1 MIAGILTET
10 SPLAELL
17 AIGDLDEGDLVL
29 GAESNDELLVGLL
42 LAGLVEDAHMGLT
55 AVEGLGSLTETT
67 GKTVVHEGDLE
78 NTLEGIKDA
87 HLALGGSIG
96 GNLNLLG
103 GLGDSVLFYVR
114 LQFHKKTMLAG
125 VLFCFLIVIGCR
137 VGLKVSRGIGAVDVE
152 YA

>member
-1 MIAGILTET
+1 M
-10 SPLAELL
+10 
-17 AIGDLDEGDLVL
+17 L

-42 LAGLVEDAHMGLT
+42 LAGLVEDAHVSLT
-55 AVEGLGSLTETT
+55 AVEGLGGLTETA

-103 GLGDSVLFYVR
+103 GGDSVLFYVR

-125 VLFCFLIVIGCR
+125 VLFCFLIVIGF
-137 VGLKVSRGIGAVDVE
+137 VSD
-152 YA
+152 